1 MERTAPRDVI
11 AYKPKGL
18 FRRIGSKGDLFGYR
32 ELLLAHLPRILA
44 RCKQTHIGIVW
55 ILIRRRL

>member
-1 MERTAPRDVI
+1 VERTAPRDVI

-32 ELLLAHLPRILA
+32 ELFYLLICREFWFVASKPTSAL
-44 RCKQTHIGIVW
+44 CGF
-55 ILIRRRL
+55 